1 MEKYVNVNRPLY
13 NAERSQPMGVFAAQL
28 TPVGQGRADIEAGI
42 GRIADQWRGRVEG
55 DWIVV
60 GVVESVPRQTA
71 ANANTGNQ
79 FSILPR
85 SII

>member
-1 MEKYVNVNRPLY
+1 
-13 NAERSQPMGVFAAQL
+13 MGVFAAQL
-28 TPVGQGRADIEAGI
+28 TPIGQGRADVEAGI

-71 ANANTGNQ
+71 ANTKHSD
-79 FSILPR
+79 SIPNLA
-85 SII
+85 SIRFYWLIR